1 MKKKVKQIV
10 THQAKE
16 NKDELDEQGGHE
28 YFYCTQNM
36 EWNKRWANGE
46 GRKVC
51 TVDDGRG

>member
-16 NKDELDEQGGHE
+16 NKYELDEQGGHE